1 MKIKFN
7 RYSYW
12 LCLLLLCIVLTLQS
26 ILAPINVRASFPGS
40 ASSSVWEPG
49 GNPGD
54 TSLPTTAPTK
64 QVELN
69 NYLIFMPMVQ
79 HSTPIHAMRL
89 DFPDI
94 SNSRSLVEILEQR
107 MKSVGVNMVALGA
120 GRAEWTYFKWVGHEN
135 VWSNDVKDTGID
147 FLLDDSTR
155 FGNWANVNAV
165 VDVFA
170 PNYILAHPEKA
181 AVSVDGIPSAN
192 LVSTTELVHGAFG
205 QQLLDMIDYIAANY
219 PVDSISITEL
229 YYHRD
234 GYGLDDKAAYMAY
247 SGNSDWPR
255 YLNGTINTFDPSIGN
270 WRSHELD
277 TFLDK
282 AVALAHAHGKKLF
295 MDVEIS
301 LENLSYLTN
310 EHGTNYNLVL
320 EHMDRLVVWGYYG
333 VDNYPPEY
341 LQEVAHFLT
350 QFHQDKLIL
359 SIGLWDDNGQAVSP
373 ESFRTAIQSVLAG
386 GIDNIWITPSLL
398 MNDANWQTLADFWG
412 GH

>member
-1 MKIKFN
+1 MKLVN
-7 RYSYW
+7 
-12 LCLLLLCIVLTLQS
+12 
-26 ILAPINVRASFPGS
+26 IN
-40 ASSSVWEPG
+40 
-49 GNPGD
+49 
-54 TSLPTTAPTK
+54 L
-64 QVELN
+64 
-69 NYLIFMPMVQ
+69 
-79 HSTPIHAMRL
+79 
-89 DFPDI
+89 
-94 SNSRSLVEILEQR
+94 
-107 MKSVGVNMVALGA
+107 VALGA
-120 GRAEWTYFKWVGHEN
+120 GRAEWTYFKWAGHEN

-155 FGNWANVNAV
+155 FGKWANVNAV

-170 PNYILAHPEKA
+170 PNYILAHPDTA
-181 AVSVDGIPSAN
+181 AISVDGVHSTN
-192 LVSTTELVHGAFG
+192 LVSTSELVHGAFG

-234 GYGLDDKAAYMAY
+234 GYGPDDRVAYMAY
-247 SGNSDWPR
+247 SGNPDWPR
-255 YLNGTINTFDPSIGN
+255 YADGTINTFDPSIGN

-282 AVALAHAHGKKLF
+282 AVALAHAHGKQLF
-295 MDVEIS
+295 LDVELS

-341 LQEVAHFLT
+341 LLKVAQFLT
-350 QFHQDKLIL
+350 QFPRDELIL

-373 ESFRTAIQSVLAG
+373 ESFRIAMQSVLAG
-386 GIDNIWITPSLL
+386 GINNLWITPSLL
-398 MNDANWQTLADFWG
+398 MNDDNWQALADFWG

>member
-7 RYSYW
+7 WYSYW

-120 GRAEWTYFKWVGHEN
+120 GRAEWTYFKWAGHEN

-155 FGNWANVNAV
+155 FGNWAHVNAV

-277 TFLDK
+277 IFLDK